1 MTNDTS
7 GSAQRPT
14 PTAGSDVSVIIVTYK
29 TDPDVLRQCFMSLS
43 AARDVSIETLVVD
56 NAGEEHV
63 ARFVKDILPDAGV
76 TINKENRGFAA
87 AVNQG
92 LRQATGRYYLLLNPD
107 TVISPD
113 ALKKM
118 VDHLD
123 RDQDVGIASSIIR
136 YPDGTHQESIRRFPG
151 LLDQLAILFKLPHVF
166 NKIGVVDKYM
176 MRDVDPFKTQDVDSI
191 MGAFMFIRPELV
203 KKIGLLDER
212 YFIWFEEVDYCKMA
226 VDAGFKVRQYGD
238 VEIIHHK
245 GHSFNKVATIR
256 KQKWI
261 RTSLR
266 KYMKK
271 HHGVVVWAFLW
282 VLTPIFILLAYGAA
296 QIKKS

>member
-1 MTNDTS
+1 MTDI
-7 GSAQRPT
+7 
-14 PTAGSDVSVIIVTYK
+14 SVVIVTYK
-29 TDPDVLRQCFMSLS
+29 TDPEVLRNCFMSLMAS
-43 AARDVSIETLVVD
+43 RDVSLEVFVID
-56 NAGEEHV
+56 NAQDKTMP
-63 ARFVKDILPDAGV
+63 RFVKEIIPDAQV
-76 TINKENRGFAA
+76 IVNAENKGFAA

-92 LRQATGRYYLLLNPD
+92 LKASTGRYALLLNPD
-107 TVISPD
+107 ASVPPS

-123 RDQDVGIASSIIR
+123 QDKEVGIASSIIR

-166 NKIGVVDKYM
+166 KRISVVDKYM
-176 MRDVDPFKTQDVDSI
+176 MRDVDPMKTQDVDSI
-191 MGAFMFIRPELV
+191 MGAFMFIRREV
-203 KKIGLLDER
+203 IEKIGYFDER

-271 HHGVVVWAFLW
+271 HNGVIPWLILW
-282 VLTPIFILLAYGAA
+282 MLTPVFILFAYLAASL
-296 QIKKS
+296 KKT